1 MFDELFAKT
10 FLLVA
15 GMLAITTVTARIN
28 KAYETL
34 WEAIFT
40 IGGTFVFL
48 FAITFYSDVFPLN
61 IILVGIFSAIVGWSL
76 GPTIAYIG
84 YQFKLKKYL
93 KKHTIKSKKD
103 SDKKLIYY
111 RETDSGEID
120 VIDEKEWRQ
129 IIIAFESEIVEGNP
143 YSKEWQNI
151 VFQTMSATTLAI
163 LATAS
168 LVFLTN
174 IDFSFLGGFLFIALI
189 LLIIVSLLN
198 YFIFKSR
205 FLSLLKAYFGVVI
218 FTLYLIFDFDRLRA
232 AKQAGDSEWS
242 TAIDIAVNLYLDII
256 NLFLYLLEI
265 FAE

>member
-1 MFDELFAKT
+1 
-10 FLLVA
+10 
-15 GMLAITTVTARIN
+15 
-28 KAYETL
+28 
-34 WEAIFT
+34 
-40 IGGTFVFL
+40 
-48 FAITFYSDVFPLN
+48 
-61 IILVGIFSAIVGWSL
+61 
-76 GPTIAYIG
+76 
-84 YQFKLKKYL
+84 
-93 KKHTIKSKKD
+93 
-103 SDKKLIYY
+103 
-111 RETDSGEID
+111 
-120 VIDEKEWRQ
+120 
-129 IIIAFESEIVEGNP
+129 
-143 YSKEWQNI
+143 
-151 VFQTMSATTLAI
+151 MSATTLAI

-205 FLSLLKAYFGVVI
+205 FLSLLKAYFGVII
-218 FTLYLIFDFDRLRA
+218 FTLYLIFDFDRLRN